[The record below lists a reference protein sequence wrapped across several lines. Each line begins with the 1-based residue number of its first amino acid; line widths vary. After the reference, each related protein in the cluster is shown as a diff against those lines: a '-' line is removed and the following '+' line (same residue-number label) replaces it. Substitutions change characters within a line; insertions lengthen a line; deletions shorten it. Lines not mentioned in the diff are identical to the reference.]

1 MKKFLLTTLLVLV
14 TVVAA
19 FAQNELTAT
28 LNCKNSSL
36 TPASLKVTDS
46 EGNIIATIVCEKG
59 QNTQNSPKANTGYMT
74 IYQGNTMKFTAVEGC
89 YLKKIDLTCSSQ
101 YCFVGEPSWSNGAFS
116 KSPATNPT
124 IGTWTAEEN
133 SNVSEVICNTNK
145 DTSKK
150 STRVTEIKITYTKA
164 EKQEFNVTNS
174 DVIVT
179 YNPNSPKLDLSEN
192 LPAEILENATLTFTG
207 ADAYIESDGTIKA
220 SNADAEGDQTVNVAW
235 TETATYKAN
244 NHDFS
249 FLIDKAEA
257 ALAYSA
263 ETATATMGEAAELP
277 ALSNPYSLTVEY
289 TSLDENV
296 ATVGADGVV
305 ELVGPGETTIEAAF
319 SGDELFNK
327 GAVEYT
333 LTVQKAGAPAVPTFS
348 FENGSTHFIDETLS
362 LATTTLGASILFSL
376 DGKPYSEYIDP
387 IEFTEAKKY
396 SVYAYTK
403 KDAEESEK
411 VNIEFTIAKREYA
424 YSFGE
429 VAEQMVGRDRYF
441 TMPQLTGA
449 DGVEVKYEATGD
461 GVVVKN
467 PGSAKGLE
475 DAYFIIGAGTAVV
488 KATIAEDETHDVFTK
503 TMDVTIV
510 PEVTKIEKTTSQ
522 DFDFTDYTKLNL
534 KSSDISGSGSN
545 ARINLT
551 GELKTLTLGSVSI
564 TFEQNDGTVVP
575 QINTYSNYMS
585 IYKPK
590 SGKTS
595 GGSMTVTANGIT
607 KIEISFSQNPA
618 NIGSTTGVFK
628 DAVNNVRTWTPEAG
642 VESVSSVEFQNNTSG
657 NHRITN
663 IKVYYTEVTE
673 GGEAHVKSNM
683 DFSYK
688 EYDLEEGDLMPNVV
702 LPDDFEGEVKYLV
715 NGEPVGANYRFPK
728 EGIYTIEA
736 YTEGDS
742 NYLPAVA
749 TANVIANGYEL
760 ESYLT
765 IHYSTDEGMHYANC
779 QTVTGT
785 EGRYEFKDIEVK
797 GYDGVDGK
805 YYGHVFFSFY
815 QAPSETPALAPRRE
829 AAVVDWASFN
839 AANVIYT
846 PEEHLA
852 MAGANTTLVRNRAN
866 TLGETMPAV
875 LRVPATNDTQKAL
888 NFTVQLDKLGT
899 SNVTVSEGTQTG
911 VESVGVDAD
920 GEAEYYTLQG
930 VRVAKPAAGIYLR
943 RQGGTVSKVLV
954 K

>member
-1 MKKFLLTTLLVLV
+1 MKWTG
-14 TVVAA
+14 
-19 FAQNELTAT
+19 
-28 LNCKNSSL
+28 SSKYNDGE
-36 TPASLKVTDS
+36 SKD
-46 EGNIIATIVCEKG
+46 IYFTI
-59 QNTQNSPKANTGYMT
+59 
-74 IYQGNTMKFTAVEGC
+74 
-89 YLKKIDLTCSSQ
+89 
-101 YCFVGEPSWSNGAFS
+101 
-116 KSPATNPT
+116 
-124 IGTWTAEEN
+124 
-133 SNVSEVICNTNK
+133 
-145 DTSKK
+145 
-150 STRVTEIKITYTKA
+150 
-164 EKQEFNVTNS
+164 
-174 DVIVT
+174 
-179 YNPNSPKLDLSEN
+179 
-192 LPAEILENATLTFTG
+192 
-207 ADAYIESDGTIKA
+207 
-220 SNADAEGDQTVNVAW
+220 
-235 TETATYKAN
+235 
-244 NHDFS
+244 H
-249 FLIDKAEA
+249 KAEA
-257 ALAYSA
+257 ALGYSA
-263 ETATATMGEAAELP
+263 ETATATMGETAELP

-319 SGDELFNK
+319 SGNELFNK

-449 DGVEVKYEATGD
+449 DGVDVKYEATGD

-475 DAYFIIGAGTAVV
+475 DAYFIIGDGTAVV
-488 KATIAEDETHDVFTK
+488 KATIAGDNTYDEFTK
-503 TMDVTIV
+503 TLDVTIV
-510 PEVTKIEKTTSQ
+510 PEVTKKENPTSLE
-522 DFDFTDYTKLNL
+522 FDFSNVTSMGFNENDFVTDNNNATYLELDGKSTDETKAVVLSFSTN
-534 KSSDISGSGSN
+534 DSGTATRVLQSANS
-545 ARINLT
+545 LV
-551 GELKTLTLGSVSI
+551 LYKTPSVS
-564 TFEQNDGTVVP
+564 N
-575 QINTYSNYMS
+575 SA
-585 IYKPK
+585 K
-590 SGKTS
+590 S
-595 GGSMTVTANGIT
+595 GGSFVVKANGIT
-607 KIEISFSQNPA
+607 KVEIKEKT
-618 NIGSTTGVFK
+618 GSSYNAKLTPSVGTVNAADASGVFTWLPTNG
-628 DAVNNVRTWTPEAG
+628 AVN
-642 VESVSSVEFQNNTSG
+642 SVEFFNKENKQA
-657 NHRITN
+657 RIEKIT
-663 IKVYYTEVTE
+663 VYYTEVIE

-728 EGIYTIEA
+728 EEIYTIEA

-839 AANVIYT
+839 AANIIYT
-846 PEEHLA
+846 PEEHLT

-866 TLGETMPAV
+866 TLGDAMPAV

-888 NFTVQLDKLGT
+888 NFTVQLDKQGT